1 MVLTSGRTGQPVEF
15 AGALMKMLD
24 LFCCAGGAGAGYA
37 QAGFEVYGVELDHR
51 RAKHYPFSVH
61 IGDAL
66 DVLRRLILGHGVE
79 FVSYPPEAL
88 PEVEVMFLDDF
99 DLIHASPPC
108 QAYTRGNA
116 VRRDTQTKW
125 PRLIEPVRDLLRESG
140 LPYVIENVKDAGY
153 ALIDPTW
160 LCGCMFG
167 LGTTDDDGVYVHVQ
181 RGRWFETS
189 FPLAAPRPCDH
200 TGHEWVAGAYG
211 GARRDKYEAKY
222 VRKGGYV
229 PPNKAVVQRM
239 LGIDH
244 PMTWAELF
252 ESIPPAY
259 TKHIGSIA
267 AEVVK

>member
-1 MVLTSGRTGQPVEF
+1 
-15 AGALMKMLD
+15 MKMLD

-37 QAGFEVYGVELDHR
+37 QAGFEVHGVELDHR

-66 DVLRRLILGHGVE
+66 AVMRTLLDGGKVDFGRQVGDIWVTEWVGLGD
-79 FVSYPPEAL
+79 FEA
-88 PEVEVMFLDDF
+88 
-99 DLIHASPPC
+99 IHASPPC

-125 PRLIEPVRDLLRESG
+125 PRLIEPVRDLLRASG

-189 FPLAAPRPCDH
+189 FPMYAPRACDH
-200 TGHEWVAGAYG
+200 SGHEWVAGAYG

-239 LGIDH
+239 LGIEH

-259 TKHIGSIA
+259 TKHVGSIV